1 MGTAAPYT
9 GYKAGVVI
17 QSGDSTDPST
27 GGSTTSFY
35 TTTTDI
41 FTASPITIS
50 GHQTYTSVTEVVTTI
65 LPTVV
70 PISPHDSKS
79 NCCVL
84 VGAVVTILILVAL
97 FYSRRKR
104 RRSSSVPTVNT
115 SLAPQAQEKEAVQYS
130 GFASLLPIQGIG
142 GWDVP
147 PIAASASAELA
158 LDPFADPVPMP
169 DEPFNASPV
178 LVVPPLTREVYDV
191 SVPDPFVDPPALV
204 ATSEE
209 ELPSRLSKA
218 SSYDVPNPRAS
229 VTSSNVGRAM

>member
-1 MGTAAPYT
+1 LRIRSSFPIAAI
-9 GYKAGVVI
+9 AA
-17 QSGDSTDPST
+17 
-27 GGSTTSFY
+27 SF
-35 TTTTDI
+35 
-41 FTASPITIS
+41 
-50 GHQTYTSVTEVVTTI
+50 
-65 LPTVV
+65 
-70 PISPHDSKS
+70 
-79 NCCVL
+79 

-115 SLAPQAQEKEAVQYS
+115 SLAPRAQEKEAVQYS

-229 VTSSNVGRAM
+229 VTSSNVRLFSLITQRINLPVLWKVGRAM